1 MLQELRALLKRR
13 LPFYMVPTYI
23 EFMTGFPTAAI
34 GTQFTH
40 STSFTSTNVP
50 ILTRQKLEAGT
61 TVDKKALPSLA
72 SVYLFY

>member
-34 GTQFTH
+34 GTQFTRF
-40 STSFTSTNVP
+40 TSFTCTNVP

-61 TVDKKALPSLA
+61 VDEKALPSLDA
-72 SVYLFY
+72 VYLLY

>member
-1 MLQELRALLKRR
+1 MKLVREQELRALLKRR

-34 GTQFTH
+34 GTQFTCFA
-40 STSFTSTNVP
+40 SFTSTNVP

-61 TVDKKALPSLA
+61 VDKKALPSLA
-72 SVYLFY
+72 AVY